1 MSARRAL
8 IGDDG
13 WDDERLA
20 AAFRVRSDAALRP
33 VPSDLV
39 EETLARVR
47 RLEPRRPWFAR
58 RGLVGVTTAAAVLVA
73 VLVFGVSTLGPSIGP
88 AGSPSASI
96 GMASQP
102 TGPGPSGSAPAP
114 GLGVAAL
121 PLLDVA
127 GAVAVRDGGI
137 DGREIRV
144 QGFFAG
150 IPVIYCALMLGPLN
164 PTRIDCA
171 PATIT
176 QNRVPLPIS
185 GSTARDPGATF
196 RASFAS
202 VGVPGITAPSI
213 PPATIPPGR
222 LADTVVMLTLVGHFD
237 DRRADLCPAQ
247 QVARCRDT
255 FMVDRIDA
263 VGPTALGTQTY
274 DASRNVSGGTTNLR
288 PRLTPEAVDAL
299 LRPIN
304 PVFTILS
311 RRLQTANLLT
321 AIEPAW
327 PTEAPPWANN
337 VPADQ
342 RITWLVT
349 AMSGPDAS
357 GPATIRTF
365 VIDDG
370 TSTILEID
378 RTGISVVWV
387 SPTATIVGEPI
398 TVSEAIDHRDH
409 HLDDTELAI
418 RGIAWAPSGTIG
430 ITCYVL
436 VPGSPAAERCPDN
449 WAWIAEQHP
458 AGTGSELRE
467 PTGPAFNLLIRP
479 ETYRAVELTEATSD
493 VIVLGHFNDHRAA
506 LCEPDEVER
515 CRRNFLVDAIL
526 DPSAPTVDPA
536 QVQASLPGIPV
547 QTTATA
553 AEVKRALPI
562 GSLGDTHLLAV
573 FAVPGDQVRLFE
585 PQASDVKELTSAH
598 AVWIVHFVDDLE
610 EGRPLVYTKLVV
622 DGPPT
627 RLSNGIYVPTPDG
640 MGRESTIY
648 N

>member
-1 MSARRAL
+1 MSARPPL

-13 WDDERLA
+13 WDDGWDGERLA

-213 PPATIPPGR
+213 PPATIPPATIPPGR

-342 RITWLVT
+342 RIAWLVT

-387 SPTATIVGEPI
+387 SPQPAVSNEPALLPPGVVVACGELTATDCGPAADAAGVAVLDQPGAVTLIELGSGVYCPTAGLLFADTSCPAGALSPVPGGVAVGHAL
-398 TVSEAIDHRDH
+398 VSFGDSPEQAYLNLWRSDGVIH
-409 HLDDTELAI
+409 
-418 RGIAWAPSGTIG
+418 GVFIARAVAPS
-430 ITCYVL
+430 
-436 VPGSPAAERCPDN
+436 
-449 WAWIAEQHP
+449 
-458 AGTGSELRE
+458 
-467 PTGPAFNLLIRP
+467 
-479 ETYRAVELTEATSD
+479 
-493 VIVLGHFNDHRAA
+493 
-506 LCEPDEVER
+506 
-515 CRRNFLVDAIL
+515 
-526 DPSAPTVDPA
+526 A
-536 QVQASLPGIPV
+536 QP
-547 QTTATA
+547 
-553 AEVKRALPI
+553 
-562 GSLGDTHLLAV
+562 
-573 FAVPGDQVRLFE
+573 
-585 PQASDVKELTSAH
+585 
-598 AVWIVHFVDDLE
+598 
-610 EGRPLVYTKLVV
+610 
-622 DGPPT
+622 
-627 RLSNGIYVPTPDG
+627 
-640 MGRESTIY
+640 
-648 N
+648 